1 MGDRGPDARRDRGGI
16 LRPPEI
22 RQPWEGGSNARLARG
37 SGPPGSGGGG
47 GEGGARGLGIRAGL
61 SRAER
66 AATDAAEAA
75 PAAHGRAAPCMEGPR
90 RSLPPPPSGLLDWA
104 WGNGN
109 RGPTV
114 TAATLEALGLL
125 RGRAEKRSAGG
136 LSLAGASACK
146 GCGRGVGG
154 GSRPSAA
161 HRQAWGADAGRGSER
176 YVCGGCV
183 GLHAR
188 GAGAGGA
195 SHSRWLLPFFF
206 LRRPLSL
213 QVTHFP
219 GKSAG
224 LLCSDSANC
233 ASIRSVSLEVRLL

>member
-1 MGDRGPDARRDRGGI
+1 MSARARPRGGGVA
-16 LRPPEI
+16 RGGGQRSRCSQGPRRNSWPPEI
-22 RQPWEGGSNARLARG
+22 RQPWERGSNARLARG
-37 SGPPGSGGGG
+37 SGPPGRGGGG

-161 HRQAWGADAGRGSER
+161 HRPAWGADAGRGSER
-176 YVCGGCV
+176 
-183 GLHAR
+183 
-188 GAGAGGA
+188 
-195 SHSRWLLPFFF
+195 
-206 LRRPLSL
+206 
-213 QVTHFP
+213 
-219 GKSAG
+219 
-224 LLCSDSANC
+224 
-233 ASIRSVSLEVRLL
+233 